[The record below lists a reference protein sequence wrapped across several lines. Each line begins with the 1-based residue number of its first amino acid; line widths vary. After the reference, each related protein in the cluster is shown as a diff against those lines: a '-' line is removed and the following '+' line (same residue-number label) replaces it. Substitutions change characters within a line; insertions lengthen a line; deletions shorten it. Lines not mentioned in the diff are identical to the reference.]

1 MQALESNRRNPGAG
15 TIGLGKGGER
25 IFQRHIPNHAVVRR
39 NLGTASEARAEVE
52 IGRDGDIG
60 RHRGHIERTK
70 EARIDTDLGDI
81 ILASDD
87 PAETL
92 GESAQTLVREAA
104 KPDDDTSTRR
114 TLERRPNARTTPSQA
129 RAANFT
135 YKRL

>member
-60 RHRGHIERTK
+60 RHRGHIQRTK
-70 EARIDTDLGDI
+70 EARIATDIGEMF
-81 ILASDD
+81 LARDD
-87 PAETL
+87 PAERS
-92 GESAQTLVREAA
+92 E
-104 KPDDDTSTRR
+104 KHTSELQSLLRISYAVICLNKKTK
-114 TLERRPNARTTPSQA
+114 
-129 RAANFT
+129 T
-135 YKRL
+135 YRQ